1 MANDDNYD
9 EKYTKPDLRRKIK
22 DELMESDKGG
32 EPGEWSAR
40 KSQMLVQ
47 EYEKQG
53 GGYKKDEKDDDAKSL
68 EKWTDNDW
76 ETSGGKA
83 EADGAEG
90 MARYLPHDAWAL
102 LTEADQ
108 KKANQTKKKKDDDGE
123 QYADWPDI
131 VRRTMA
137 EIGVAQGD
145 GLTKDE
151 LMERA
156 RELDVDG
163 RSNMNK
169 DELKQAI
176 IDTYEAQAERNLSN
190 KTKDELYD
198 LAQER
203 DIEGRS
209 SMDKDELIEALRAA
223 RD

>member
-1 MANDDNYD
+1 MANDDNYE

-22 DELMESDKGG
+22 QELMESDKGG
-32 EPGEWSAR
+32 EPGQWSAR

-53 GGYKKDEKDDDAKSL
+53 GGYKNDEKDADAKSL
-68 EKWTDNDW
+68 EKWTDNNW

-108 KKANQTKKKKDDDGE
+108 KKANQTKKKQDDDGE

-137 EIGVAQGD
+137 EIGVAEGE

-156 RELDVDG
+156 QELDVAG
-163 RSNMNK
+163 RSSMNK

-176 IDTYEAQAERNLSN
+176 IDAYEAQSDRDLSK

-203 DIEGRS
+203 EIEGRS
-209 SMDKDELIEALRAA
+209 SMDKDELIEALREA

>member
-137 EIGVAQGD
+137 EIGVAEGE

-156 RELDVDG
+156 RELDVAG
-163 RSNMNK
+163 RSSMNK

-176 IDTYEAQAERNLSN
+176 IDAYEAQSDRDLSK

-203 DIEGRS
+203 EIEGRS
-209 SMDKDELIEALRAA
+209 SMDKDELIEALREAC
-223 RD
+223 D

>member
-1 MANDDNYD
+1 MANDDNYE

-22 DELMESDKGG
+22 QELMESDKGG
-32 EPGEWSAR
+32 EPGQWSAR

-53 GGYKKDEKDDDAKSL
+53 GGYKNDEKDADAKSL
-68 EKWTDNDW
+68 EKWTDNNW

-108 KKANQTKKKKDDDGE
+108 KKANQTKKKQDDDGE

-137 EIGVAQGD
+137 EIGVAEGK

-156 RELDVDG
+156 QELDVAG
-163 RSNMNK
+163 RSSMNK

-176 IDTYEAQAERNLSN
+176 IDAYEAQSDRDLSK

-203 DIEGRS
+203 EIEGRS
-209 SMDKDELIEALRAA
+209 SMDKDELIEALREA

>member
-1 MANDDNYD
+1 MANDDNYE

-22 DELMESDKGG
+22 QELMDSDKGG
-32 EPGEWSAR
+32 EPGQWSAR

-53 GGYKKDEKDDDAKSL
+53 GGYTNDEQDADARSL

-90 MARYLPHDAWAL
+90 MARYLPRDAWAL

-108 KKANQTKKKKDDDGE
+108 KKANQTKKKQDDDGE

-137 EIGVAQGD
+137 EIGVAEGE

-156 RELDVDG
+156 RELDVAG
-163 RSNMNK
+163 RSSMNK

-176 IDTYEAQAERNLSN
+176 IDAYEAQSDRDLSK

-203 DIEGRS
+203 EIEGRS
-209 SMDKDELIEALRAA
+209 SMDKDELIEALREAC
-223 RD
+223 D